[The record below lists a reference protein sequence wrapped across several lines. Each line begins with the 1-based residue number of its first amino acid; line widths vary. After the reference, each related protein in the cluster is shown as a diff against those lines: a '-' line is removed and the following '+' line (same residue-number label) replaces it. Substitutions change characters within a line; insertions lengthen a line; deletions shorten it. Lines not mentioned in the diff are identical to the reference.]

1 MSHNLIGSHIDGP
14 PSANAHNA
22 SANSF
27 QRGNAYQQRSNLQ
40 STPADELHDLVC
52 VGFGPAS
59 LAIAVALH
67 DAIESGRLPRSRAPK
82 ILFLEK
88 QRKFAWHA
96 GMLLPGAKMQ
106 ISFIKDMASLR
117 DPRSHFTFLNFLHQN
132 NRLID
137 FTNLSTFLPARSEY
151 EEYLRWCA
159 NHFGDVVRYG
169 QEAVSVSP
177 ESAPQNGNPVSQFTV
192 SSRDVVT
199 GKISTFKAKNVV
211 LALGGQANIPKSL
224 PAQHPRVIHSSQ
236 YAHMVPKIL
245 NRKDAPYRVAVI
257 GGGQSAAEIF
267 NNVQN
272 LYPNSSTSLIMRSE
286 FLKPSDDSPFVNSIF
301 NPDFI
306 DNLYPRS
313 AENRQSLIADARA
326 TNYGV
331 VRLELIEHLY
341 EKMYEQRRELG
352 PDESKWP
359 HRILGA
365 TDLVGVSSDD
375 TNQEKLR
382 LQVRNLREQSDYVLD
397 VDLIIAAT
405 GYKRTGHLT
414 MLDEGVAKLLPD
426 VASGSTDVSMNVQT
440 KSSGIEQ
447 KNVKVA
453 RDYSLQFAP
462 GKVARGSGIWLQGC
476 NESTHGLSD
485 TLLSVLACRSDE
497 IVNSIFG
504 AGFPKTLAKL

>member
-1 MSHNLIGSHIDGP
+1 MSHSLIGSHIDGP
-14 PSANAHNA
+14 PSANHNA
-22 SANSF
+22 SANG
-27 QRGNAYQQRSNLQ
+27 RQQRSNLQ
-40 STPADELHDLVC
+40 STPVEELFDLVC

-82 ILFLEK
+82 VLFLEK

-132 NRLID
+132 GRLID

-169 QEAVSVSP
+169 QEAISVSP
-177 ESAPQNGNPVSQFTV
+177 ASASQSGNPVSQFTV
-192 SSRDVVT
+192 SSRNVVT
-199 GKISTFKAKNVV
+199 GQISTFKSKNVV

-224 PAQHPRVIHSSQ
+224 SDRHPRVIHSSQ

-245 NRKDAPYRVAVI
+245 NKKDAPYRVAVI

-272 LYPNSSTSLIMRSE
+272 LYPNSRTSMIMRSE

-301 NPDFI
+301 NPEFI

-313 AENRQSLIADARA
+313 AENRKSLIADARA

-341 EKMYEQRRELG
+341 EKMYEQRREFG
-352 PDESKWP
+352 TDESKWP

-365 TDLVGVSSDD
+365 TDIVGASSDD
-375 TNQEKLR
+375 TNQETLR
-382 LQVRNLREQSDYVLD
+382 LQLRNLREQTDYLLD
-397 VDLIIAAT
+397 VDLVIAAT

-414 MLDEGVAKLLPD
+414 MLDEGVSKLLPE
-426 VASGSTDVSMNVQT
+426 VASGSTEIKMNV
-440 KSSGIEQ
+440 KGLEQ
-447 KNVKVA
+447 KNVKVG
-453 RDYSLQFAP
+453 RDYSVQFAP

-476 NESTHGLSD
+476 NEATHGLSD

-504 AGFPKTLAKL
+504 AGFPKPMAKL

>member
-1 MSHNLIGSHIDGP
+1 MY
-14 PSANAHNA
+14 PS
-22 SANSF
+22 
-27 QRGNAYQQRSNLQ
+27 
-40 STPADELHDLVC
+40 
-52 VGFGPAS
+52 
-59 LAIAVALH
+59 
-67 DAIESGRLPRSRAPK
+67 
-82 ILFLEK
+82 
-88 QRKFAWHA
+88 
-96 GMLLPGAKMQ
+96 
-106 ISFIKDMASLR
+106 
-117 DPRSHFTFLNFLHQN
+117 
-132 NRLID
+132 
-137 FTNLSTFLPARSEY
+137 
-151 EEYLRWCA
+151 
-159 NHFGDVVRYG
+159 
-169 QEAVSVSP
+169 
-177 ESAPQNGNPVSQFTV
+177 
-192 SSRDVVT
+192 
-199 GKISTFKAKNVV
+199 
-211 LALGGQANIPKSL
+211 
-224 PAQHPRVIHSSQ
+224 
-236 YAHMVPKIL
+236 
-245 NRKDAPYRVAVI
+245 
-257 GGGQSAAEIF
+257 
-267 NNVQN
+267 
-272 LYPNSSTSLIMRSE
+272 
-286 FLKPSDDSPFVNSIF
+286 VNSIF

-476 NESTHGLSD
+476 NESTHGVSFL
-485 TLLSVLACRSDE
+485 LLSSGRPDPPRESFILTCLTIVERHASVCACLPLGRDRQLDLWCWLPQD
-497 IVNSIFG
+497 
-504 AGFPKTLAKL
+504 AG

>member
-1 MSHNLIGSHIDGP
+1 MY
-14 PSANAHNA
+14 PS
-22 SANSF
+22 
-27 QRGNAYQQRSNLQ
+27 
-40 STPADELHDLVC
+40 
-52 VGFGPAS
+52 
-59 LAIAVALH
+59 
-67 DAIESGRLPRSRAPK
+67 
-82 ILFLEK
+82 
-88 QRKFAWHA
+88 
-96 GMLLPGAKMQ
+96 
-106 ISFIKDMASLR
+106 
-117 DPRSHFTFLNFLHQN
+117 
-132 NRLID
+132 
-137 FTNLSTFLPARSEY
+137 
-151 EEYLRWCA
+151 
-159 NHFGDVVRYG
+159 
-169 QEAVSVSP
+169 
-177 ESAPQNGNPVSQFTV
+177 
-192 SSRDVVT
+192 
-199 GKISTFKAKNVV
+199 
-211 LALGGQANIPKSL
+211 
-224 PAQHPRVIHSSQ
+224 
-236 YAHMVPKIL
+236 
-245 NRKDAPYRVAVI
+245 
-257 GGGQSAAEIF
+257 
-267 NNVQN
+267 
-272 LYPNSSTSLIMRSE
+272 
-286 FLKPSDDSPFVNSIF
+286 VNSIF

-476 NESTHGLSD
+476 NESTHGVSFL
-485 TLLSVLACRSDE
+485 LLSSGRPDPSRESFVLTCLTIVERHASVCACLPLGRDRQLDLWCWLPQD
-497 IVNSIFG
+497 
-504 AGFPKTLAKL
+504 AG

>member
-1 MSHNLIGSHIDGP
+1 MY
-14 PSANAHNA
+14 PS
-22 SANSF
+22 
-27 QRGNAYQQRSNLQ
+27 
-40 STPADELHDLVC
+40 
-52 VGFGPAS
+52 
-59 LAIAVALH
+59 
-67 DAIESGRLPRSRAPK
+67 
-82 ILFLEK
+82 
-88 QRKFAWHA
+88 
-96 GMLLPGAKMQ
+96 
-106 ISFIKDMASLR
+106 
-117 DPRSHFTFLNFLHQN
+117 
-132 NRLID
+132 
-137 FTNLSTFLPARSEY
+137 
-151 EEYLRWCA
+151 
-159 NHFGDVVRYG
+159 
-169 QEAVSVSP
+169 
-177 ESAPQNGNPVSQFTV
+177 
-192 SSRDVVT
+192 
-199 GKISTFKAKNVV
+199 
-211 LALGGQANIPKSL
+211 
-224 PAQHPRVIHSSQ
+224 
-236 YAHMVPKIL
+236 
-245 NRKDAPYRVAVI
+245 
-257 GGGQSAAEIF
+257 
-267 NNVQN
+267 
-272 LYPNSSTSLIMRSE
+272 
-286 FLKPSDDSPFVNSIF
+286 VNSIF

-476 NESTHGLSD
+476 NESTHGVSFL
-485 TLLSVLACRSDE
+485 LLSSGRPDPSRESFVLTCLT
-497 IVNSIFG
+497 IVE
-504 AGFPKTLAKL
+504 